1 MREDHDPAE
10 AERADHLPSVRDEA
24 GNIAEAFRDAVASAI
39 GERDVE
45 RLKQLT
51 QSLHEADMGD
61 LLEALDGDERRRLI
75 ELSGD
80 DFDFTALTELDETA
94 RVQILHGLSPE
105 TVARGMRG
113 LDSDDAVYIL
123 EDLSEEDVAAILEH
137 MPAPERVAL
146 LRSLDY
152 PEESAGRRMQTEF
165 IAVPPFWTVGRTI
178 DYMRDTPGLPE
189 TFYEVFVVDP
199 GYRLIGAVPL
209 DRLLRTKRQ
218 VLITQVKTEH
228 AQVVKAAEDQE
239 EVARRFEHYNL
250 VSAPVVDDAGRLVG
264 VMTIDD
270 VVDVIQEEADEDLR
284 ALAGVGSDEEL
295 SDTVAYTA
303 RARLPWLVVN
313 LGTAF
318 VSASIISLFEG
329 TIEKMVALAVL
340 MPIVASMG
348 GNAGTQTMTVAV
360 RALATKDLSTH
371 NARRIVSR
379 ELLVGLFNGT
389 TLACLLGAI
398 AALWFWNIHLGFV
411 ISAALVLN
419 MAAAGLFGIL
429 IPLAISRLKL
439 DPAVASGVFVT
450 MVTDSV
456 GFFAF
461 LGLATWW
468 FAGL

>member
-1 MREDHDPAE
+1 MREDLNPAD
-10 AERADHLPSVRDEA
+10 AERGDHLPPVRDEA
-24 GNIAEAFRDAVASAI
+24 GNIAEAFRDSVIASI
-39 GERDVE
+39 GERDVD
-45 RLKQLT
+45 RLHALT
-51 QSLHEADMGD
+51 RSVHEADMGD
-61 LLEALDGDERRRLI
+61 LLEALDGEDRRRLI
-75 ELSGD
+75 ELLGD
-80 DFDFTALTELDETA
+80 DFDFTALTELDETM
-94 RVQILHGLSPE
+94 RVQILHGLSPK

-123 EDLSEEDVAAILEH
+123 EDLSEEDVAAILEL

-178 DYMRDTPGLPE
+178 DYMRETANLPD

-199 GYRLIGAVPL
+199 AYRLVGAVRL
-209 DRLLRTKRQ
+209 DRLLRSRRQ
-218 VLITQVKTEH
+218 VLLTALKSEH
-228 AQVVKAAEDQE
+228 AQVVTASEDQE
-239 EVARRFEHYNL
+239 EVARKFEHYNL

-295 SDTVAYTA
+295 SDTVVSTA
-303 RARLPWLVVN
+303 RSRLPWLVVN

-318 VSASIISLFEG
+318 VSASIISMFEG

-379 ELLVGLFNGT
+379 ELLVGLFNGA
-389 TLACLLGAI
+389 TLACLLGGI
-398 AALWFWNIHLGFV
+398 AALWFANVHLGFV

-429 IPLAISRLKL
+429 IPLAISRLRL

-450 MVTDSV
+450 MVTDCV
-456 GFFAF
+456 GFLAF

-468 FAGL
+468 FSGA